1 MPHSTSTRLV
11 IPNQHGAWAMLI
23 TPAVLG
29 CIKAWGHTPAA
40 VLASVAVAWL
50 SGYCAFFAFGMWV
63 KARRNARRRAYYTRS
78 LLVYGGI
85 SVAMC
90 AVALSV
96 DPSLIRWAFYF
107 APLVGVA
114 VYETYNKRPRS
125 VLSGAAT
132 TVASALLYAVL
143 TGRVNIATA
152 FLVLYFTGTIMVVK
166 SLIRERSNTKFWYAS
181 LAYHVLAIA
190 VMAAVIY
197 AHKAGHLGSET
208 LGSGFIWLSLLTLL
222 VALVRAWALPFM
234 QRRGLR
240 AWKAKDIGLLEMMVL
255 VLACTAILV

>member
-29 CIKAWGHTPAA
+29 CIKAWGHI
-40 VLASVAVAWL
+40 SVAVLVPVVVAWF

-63 KARRNARRRAYYTRS
+63 KARRNAHRRAYYTRS

-85 SVAMC
+85 SVGMC

-96 DPSLIRWAFYF
+96 DPSLIRWALYF

-114 VYETYNKRPRS
+114 VCETYNKRPRS

-143 TGRVNIATA
+143 IGRLNIATG
-152 FLVLYFTGTIMVVK
+152 FLMLYFTGTIMVVK
-166 SLIRERSNTKFWYAS
+166 SLIRERSNTRFWYAS
-181 LAYHVLAIA
+181 LWYHVLAIVA
-190 VMAAVIY
+190 MGVVIY
-197 AHKAGHLGSET
+197 ANTTGHLGGET
-208 LGSGFIWLSLLTLL
+208 LGGVFIWLSFVTLL
-222 VALVRAWALPFM
+222 VALVRAWALPFV

-240 AWKAKDIGLLEMMVL
+240 VWKAKDIGVLEMMVL
-255 VLACTAILV
+255 VLACAAILG